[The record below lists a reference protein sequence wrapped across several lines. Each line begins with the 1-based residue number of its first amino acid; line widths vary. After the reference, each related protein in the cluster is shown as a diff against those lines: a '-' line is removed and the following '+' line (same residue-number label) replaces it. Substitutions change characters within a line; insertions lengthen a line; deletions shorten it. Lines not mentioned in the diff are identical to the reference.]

1 MGSGNISGAEEA
13 ENKILKT
20 IWKGAEGLFFEYKND
35 AYRSGK
41 SGERNHMEF
50 TPINTQEEFDA
61 AIKSRLQRER
71 DTVSKQYADYDRIKE
86 DLQKL
91 TDEKA
96 AFESSAK
103 ETAEKMKDLNDQL
116 AAANTKIKG
125 YEVDRLKTSAALSA
139 GIPMELKDR
148 LTGETEEEITKDA
161 ASLAKLFK
169 QQKNKNIPSFEQ
181 DEGTPASDEARRR
194 SEFKALAKKLRKE
207 E

>member
-1 MGSGNISGAEEA
+1 M
-13 ENKILKT
+13 
-20 IWKGAEGLFFEYKND
+20 D
-35 AYRSGK
+35 
-41 SGERNHMEF
+41 F

-71 DTVSKQYADYDRIKE
+71 DTISKQYADYDQLKA

-103 ETAEKMKDLNDQL
+103 ETADKIKGLNDQL

-125 YEVDRLKTSAALSA
+125 YEVDRIKTSAALAA

-169 QQKNKNIPSFEQ
+169 QQNNKGLPSFEP
-181 DEGTPASDEARRR
+181 DEGTPASEEAKRR
-194 SEFKALAKKLRKE
+194 SEFKSLAKKLRKE